1 MTRDRNDKIFTPEE
15 TRRHR
20 GGGQPEGGGFTPA
33 PSPEP
38 QTTHSPTESDN

>member
-1 MTRDRNDKIFTPEE
+1 MTRDRNDKIVTPEE

-20 GGGQPEGGGFTPA
+20 GGSQPEGGGFTPQ

-38 QTTHSPTESDN
+38 QTTQPRTEGDD